1 MILELFEGILYLLVF
16 GDVAGYDDVAAQFL
30 GEFGNTFFE
39 ALADVGEG
47 QLCALLLAGTSNA
60 VCDRSIRQHARNQD
74 ALTVQETHF
83 MILFSCMR
91 LAAYACA
98 WNARSEEHKSE
109 LQSLMRITY

>member
-91 LAAYACA
+91 LAAY
-98 WNARSEEHKSE
+98 RSEEHTSE
-109 LQSLMRITY
+109 L

>member
-30 GEFGNTFFE
+30 GDFGNTFFE

-74 ALTVQETHF
+74 SLSVQETTF
-83 MILFSCMR
+83 MIIFSFLR
-91 LAAYACA
+91 H
-98 WNARSEEHKSE
+98 S
-109 LQSLMRITY
+109 QSAFSWKAP